1 MMNLKVYFKSND
13 EILSVRL
20 DAPSVEVVLLEE
32 GDNLLGIFSVTDM
45 KHLFQYQHSIQKP
58 HKWMGATGYDGTD
71 VNSSFFPRW
80 PLLEAG
86 QACSEASGT
95 SCQEKCRHGEAPLCP
110 ALAQIW
116 RCHCCDADARV
127 VSVFIHLYKY
137 IYICIYLYYSKA
149 RAISQNNWGC
159 KGLLEVIWTSGGP
172 SGHVDLLKQDIWR
185 CLTRTTRLLSL
196 SACKSLEMSP
206 GAITPQW
213 LWEMKM
219 EKSLR
224 SSCWWLSGAGW
235 LSKTTRL
242 MCCPRGDEGWLSK
255 EHMLPGLLT
264 TRWLSA
270 VQDLLLTSFPSKA
283 MFVFPPSPS
292 NL

>member
-1 MMNLKVYFKSND
+1 MMALTW
-13 EILSVRL
+13 I
-20 DAPSVEVVLLEE
+20 P
-32 GDNLLGIFSVTDM
+32 
-45 KHLFQYQHSIQKP
+45 P
-58 HKWMGATGYDGTD
+58 
-71 VNSSFFPRW
+71 FFPADPCWRLAKHVLR
-80 PLLEAG
+80 PLGLPARRN
-86 QACSEASGT
+86 SGMG
-95 SCQEKCRHGEAPLCP
+95 KLLC
-110 ALAQIW
+110 AQLLL
-116 RCHCCDADARV
+116 RYEDVTV
-127 VSVFIHLYKY
+127 VIQMHLLS
-137 IYICIYLYYSKA
+137 LYYSKA
-149 RAISQNNWGC
+149 RATSQNNWGC

-196 SACKSLEMSP
+196 SAGKSLEMSP
-206 GAITPQW
+206 GAISPQW

-242 MCCPRGDEGWLSK
+242 MFCPRGDEGWLSK

-270 VQDLLLTSFPSKA
+270 VQDLLLTSFLSKA